1 MKRFLIAGNWKMNK
15 LSADAEEFVKD
26 LRAKMLPNEKDVCI
40 LAPFT
45 LIAGVGKALE
55 GSGIGFGAQNVHFEE
70 SGAYTGEVS
79 VPMLK
84 ELGITH
90 CIVGHSERREYF
102 NETDDTVNRKLR
114 ALLDAG
120 ITPILC
126 VGESLEVREAAGEQT
141 FVAGQLIADF
151 SGIPASDAAKVVI
164 AYEPI
169 WAIGTGKTATAEDAN
184 EACGIVRK
192 KIAALYSDDTAE
204 KVRIQYGGS
213 VKPANIQE
221 LLSAKH
227 SDGALV
233 GGASL
238 EDESFVKLLEAGS
251 IAENSTSGSVSHLE
265 WLRLPRRNRWK
276 CSCTSA

>member
-15 LSADAEEFVKD
+15 LSEDAEEFVRG

-55 GSGIGFGAQNVHFEE
+55 GSAFGFGAQNVHFEE

-126 VGESLEVREAAGEQT
+126 VGESLEVREAGGEQT

-151 SGIPASDAAKVVI
+151 SGLPAADAAKVVI

-169 WAIGTGKTATAEDAN
+169 WAIGTGKTATPEQAEEMCAFIRGVLSGVYDNAT
-184 EACGIVRK
+184 GDSLLI
-192 KIAALYSDDTAE
+192 L
-204 KVRIQYGGS
+204 YGGS
-213 VKPANIQE
+213 MKPGNAKE
-221 LLSAKH
+221 LLEKP
-227 SDGALV
+227 DINGGLI

-238 EDESFVKLLEAGS
+238 KVDDFAA
-251 IAENSTSGSVSHLE
+251 IAMAAASL
-265 WLRLPRRNRWK
+265 
-276 CSCTSA
+276 